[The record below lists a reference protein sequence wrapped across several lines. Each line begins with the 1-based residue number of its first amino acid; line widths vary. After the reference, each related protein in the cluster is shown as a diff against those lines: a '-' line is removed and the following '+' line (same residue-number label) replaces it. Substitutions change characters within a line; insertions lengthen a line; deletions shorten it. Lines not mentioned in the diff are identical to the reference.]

1 MHGRNVAQ
9 DMKSDWLN
17 DAQGAADD
25 LEKALTS
32 GIDPS
37 NRVRQFGVEHDLQGV
52 RVVIYP
58 DDQDLRQAIAEVMRD
73 RRYEIV
79 VRNIRWVPPEDLR

>member
-37 NRVRQFGVEHDLQGV
+37 NRVCQW
-52 RVVIYP
+52 P
-58 DDQDLRQAIAEVMRD
+58 S
-73 RRYEIV
+73 
-79 VRNIRWVPPEDLR
+79 